1 MWCRRDATGLFEI
14 PHTVAT
20 TTLHRLGVEYTAL
33 APDALAFSL
42 GEPEVVRRTL
52 GAAGWAGVA
61 AVADNRR
68 LYLGAFD
75 AVDQVAEEMVSF
87 GPLARLLEDQPDEVR
102 AEVRAALVADL
113 EHRREPDGIWLP
125 SGFLLISARR
135 R

>member
-1 MWCRRDATGLFEI
+1 MANSAGN
-14 PHTVAT
+14 PGSHTT
-20 TTLHRLGVEYTAL
+20 
-33 APDALAFSL
+33 DS
-42 GEPEVVRRTL
+42 
-52 GAAGWAGVA
+52 
-61 AVADNRR
+61 
-68 LYLGAFD
+68 
-75 AVDQVAEEMVSF
+75 MVSF